1 MFTHHKNRHTCRIW
15 SEDWSHYFDRRSG
28 RLAANGNTMQA
39 LGLKRPNDWRL
50 YDMLGNVREWV
61 SDWYGETYYQSGSER
76 DPQGPDY
83 GTLRVLRGGSWD
95 SVPGYIRV
103 SDRYSGYPDSRYI
116 DGGCRCL
123 REGVRLDGKVE
134 KSQRPV
140 SFPLFKHDLQRG
152 RLAFQPPAQAA
163 YKFGRHGRDDHVA
176 VILDLAET
184 PAPPRGNCQL
194 SLRRHHTGFY
204 LRKASLLPP
213 NPTIVGRARQII
225 RGGEHSGS

>member
-123 REGVRLDGKVE
+123 REGG
-134 KSQRPV
+134 
-140 SFPLFKHDLQRG
+140 
-152 RLAFQPPAQAA
+152 
-163 YKFGRHGRDDHVA
+163 
-176 VILDLAET
+176 
-184 PAPPRGNCQL
+184 AP
-194 SLRRHHTGFY
+194 
-204 LRKASLLPP
+204 
-213 NPTIVGRARQII
+213 
-225 RGGEHSGS
+225 

>member
-140 SFPLFKHDLQRG
+140 SFRSSSTTSSGKGSATPR
-152 RLAFQPPAQAA
+152 RLRINS
-163 YKFGRHGRDDHVA
+163 GVTDG
-176 VILDLAET
+176 
-184 PAPPRGNCQL
+184 
-194 SLRRHHTGFY
+194 
-204 LRKASLLPP
+204 
-213 NPTIVGRARQII
+213 TIMWP
-225 RGGEHSGS
+225 SSST